1 MNIVLAILALILMI
15 YLAGV
20 AFTLVFLLYI
30 DCESQSM
37 GINVSNTRI
46 LIPSLFWFIYWI
58 EYFHVKKALEEF
70 IESYKSLKDK
80 EDE

>member
-1 MNIVLAILALILMI
+1 MNIVLVILALILMI

-30 DCESQSM
+30 DCKTQSM
-37 GINVSNTRI
+37 DINLSNTHI
-46 LIPSLFWFIYWI
+46 IIPSLFWFIYWT
-58 EYFHVKKALEEF
+58 EYYYVKKALEEF